1 MRPIFSRGNS
11 DDPGMEAS
19 EPLQFLWVALSSDG
33 VGIHRWNW
41 GGGGRTIEWHL
52 GRPMVL
58 KCALDTGMTPDDH
71 R

>member
-41 GGGGRTIEWHL
+41 GGGGGTY
-52 GRPMVL
+52 
-58 KCALDTGMTPDDH
+58 H
-71 R
+71 RVASGEAHGAQVRFGHRNDA